1 MSGIDTKGSG
11 ADLLNSISN
20 SPKRSRMAA
29 DPSRPP
35 ALDYGNQKVMAPA
48 SATQGLASMQAS
60 RAAERS
66 FYARKPVEWGVD
78 KHTVYSKSA
87 TGSTVSFA
95 VSGAQIASATKV
107 SGGYEIQ
114 FNGQQVKVDSRQMD
128 DLRTQI
134 AYNAASFRERLSDW
148 QKEGRRE
155 GFFAGKNERN

>member
-11 ADLLNSISN
+11 ADLLNSVSN
-20 SPKRSRMAA
+20 SPMRSRMAA
-29 DPSRPP
+29 DPNRPL
-35 ALDYGNQKVMAPA
+35 AADYGNQRVIAPVT
-48 SATQGLASMQAS
+48 ATQGLGSMQAS

-66 FYARKPVEWGVD
+66 FYARKPVEWGLD
-78 KHTVYSKSA
+78 KHTVYATSA

-95 VSGAQIASATKV
+95 VSGSEIASAAKV
-107 SGGYEIQ
+107 GGGYEIQ